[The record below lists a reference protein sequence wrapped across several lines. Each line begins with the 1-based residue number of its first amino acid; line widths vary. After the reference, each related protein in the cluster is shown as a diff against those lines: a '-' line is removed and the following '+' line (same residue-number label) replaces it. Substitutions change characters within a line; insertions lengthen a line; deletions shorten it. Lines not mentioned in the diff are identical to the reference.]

1 MATEKEKMLSGHMYD
16 ATDPQLR
23 AEHRRARDLC
33 KTLNDSHDNEQELRE
48 RIIRELFGRAGDA
61 IWIETP
67 FYCDYGANITLGNRV
82 FFNYNCVIL
91 DPASVVI
98 GSDVLFGPAVQVYT
112 ANHPIAAS
120 ERRSWRESAQP
131 VEIGSD
137 VWVGGGAIICPGVHI
152 GSRSV
157 IGAGSVVTNDIP
169 EDVFAAGNP
178 CRRIRYLND
187 QDDSNL

>member
-1 MATEKEKMLSGHMYD
+1 MTTEKEKMLSGQMYD
-16 ATDPQLR
+16 TTDPQLR
-23 AEHRRARDLC
+23 AEHRRARALC
-33 KTLNDSHDNEQELRE
+33 KTLNDSQDNEQELRK
-48 RIIRELFGRAGDA
+48 RIIRELFGKTGDA
-61 IWIETP
+61 IWIEPP
-67 FYCDYGANITLGNRV
+67 FYCDYGANITLGSRV

-91 DPASVVI
+91 DPASVII
-98 GSDVLFGPAVQVYT
+98 GNDVLFGPAVQVYT
-112 ANHPIAAS
+112 ATHPISAS

-157 IGAGSVVTNDIP
+157 IGAGSVVTDDIP

-178 CRRIRYLND
+178 CRCIRHLND
-187 QDDSNL
+187 PDGSNL